1 MTARIDETDR
11 RILEFLHKNARATMK
26 EIGEKVHLTG
36 QAVKNRLERLE
47 DLGILKSYTV
57 NIDCPV
63 FGYKTH
69 ALLRLQLKRGTI
81 DDVRRLCAGVDCRI
95 LHCYR
100 ITGERAYVIDAVFAD
115 MEALHA
121 FLPGLDALGSHEVHI
136 VLDELRDPD
145 A

>member
-11 RILEFLHKNARATMK
+11 RILEYLHKNSRATMK

-69 ALLRLQLKRGTI
+69 ALLRLQLKRG
-81 DDVRRLCAGVDCRI
+81 A
-95 LHCYR
+95 
-100 ITGERAYVIDAVFAD
+100 
-115 MEALHA
+115 
-121 FLPGLDALGSHEVHI
+121 PGLIAGFCTATASPANAPMSLTPSLPIWRPCTPFCRGWMHWAVMRFTSFSTNCATPT
-136 VLDELRDPD
+136 PD
-145 A
+145 GLPRI